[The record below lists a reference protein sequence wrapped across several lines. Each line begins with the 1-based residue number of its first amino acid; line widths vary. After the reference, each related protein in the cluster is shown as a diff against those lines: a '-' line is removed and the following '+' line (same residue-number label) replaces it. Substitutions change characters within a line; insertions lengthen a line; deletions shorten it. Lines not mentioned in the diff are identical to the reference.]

1 MFWLKSFTNQFLIL
15 HCMKRL
21 LFFAL
26 TLITT
31 GAFSQPAF
39 ENRKG
44 GYKISIP
51 YKWTVEKDEDVTS
64 VYVPDE
70 GDMDTWKEKLE
81 VSLYDANDLNL
92 DEAFAFYIEQDLPA
106 MYNAMKV
113 EKQGEEI
120 IHGQKTKWAL
130 FSFSQSSAVLYN
142 IFYLTVKGNKI
153 YMLQAVAEKSFYPK
167 YESGFLEIIHSF
179 ELTK

>member
-1 MFWLKSFTNQFLIL
+1 MKQFLVFAL
-15 HCMKRL
+15 L
-21 LFFAL
+21 LF
-26 TLITT
+26 TT
-31 GAFSQPAF
+31 IAVAQPSF
-39 ENRKG
+39 ENKKG

-51 YKWTVEKDEDVTS
+51 FKWTVEQDGDITS

-81 VSLYDANDLNL
+81 VSLYDANNLNL
-92 DEAFAFYIEQDLPA
+92 EEAFAFYIEQDLPA
-106 MYNAMKV
+106 MYTAMKV
-113 EKQGEEI
+113 EKQGEEV
-120 IHGQKTKWAL
+120 IHGQKMKWAL

-142 IFYLTVKGNKI
+142 IFYLALKGDKI

-179 ELTK
+179 EITK